1 MVLQTI
7 RSRWGLALLLGALLA
22 APFRAAAADP
32 YEINVIIPLTGGGT
46 FLGQA
51 ERDALLAL
59 EATVNKTGG
68 IDGRPLHFAIA
79 DDQSNPSLAVQLTNG
94 LLAKKVPVIL
104 GSALTAMCNA
114 QTPLITDGGPVMYCF
129 SGGYHPGSNPYLY
142 GGSVNS
148 RDFIAGGLRY
158 LRLKNW
164 RRVAL
169 ITSIDS
175 SGQDG
180 ERAVDD
186 LLKQPEYASLTLV
199 AREHFNNT
207 DLSVAAQM
215 EHVKAAKPDA
225 LFVWTTGTALG
236 TVLRGDKEAG
246 LDALPIVVGSGN
258 ATYAQMRQ
266 YASFVPKDLLI
277 PAEAVLAPDRVGD
290 RATAAALREMRTA
303 MAPTKPDLLHLTS
316 WDPALLVVTALRKI
330 GPNATAEQ
338 LRAFIASQTHFVGGA
353 GPYNFSAV
361 PQRGL
366 DQSAVYMVRWD
377 APSDTFVGVS
387 KAGGAP

>member
-1 MVLQTI
+1 M
-7 RSRWGLALLLGALLA
+7 LA
-22 APFRAAAADP
+22 ALVACPFRATAADP
-32 YEINVIIPLTGGGT
+32 YELNVIIPMTGGGT

-59 EATVNKTGG
+59 EASVNKTGG
-68 IDGRPLHFAIA
+68 ISGRPLHFAIA

-114 QTPLITDGGPVMYCF
+114 QTPLITETGPLMYCF
-129 SGGYHPGSNPYLY
+129 SGGYHPGTNPYLY

-164 RRVAL
+164 RRIAL
-169 ITSIDS
+169 MTSIDS

-180 ERAVDD
+180 EHAVDD
-186 LLKQPEYASLTLV
+186 LMTLSENKALTLV
-199 AREHFNNT
+199 AREPFNNI

-215 EHVKAAKPDA
+215 EHIKAAKPDA
-225 LFVWTTGTALG
+225 LLVWTTGTALG

-246 LDALPIVVGSGN
+246 LDDLPIVVGSGN

-266 YASFVPKDLLI
+266 YTSFMPKNLLI
-277 PAEAVLAPDRVGD
+277 PAEAVLAPDHVTD
-290 RATAAALREMRTA
+290 RATAAALREMRAA

-316 WDPALLVVTALRKI
+316 WDPALLVVTALRKL
-330 GPNATAEQ
+330 GPNATSEQ
-338 LRAFIASQTHFVGGA
+338 LRAYIASQTHFVGGA

-366 DQSAVYMVRWD
+366 DQNAVYMVRWD
-377 APSDTFVGVS
+377 PSSDNFIGVS
-387 KAGGAP
+387 KPGGAP